1 MPSHRQSRKPAEPR
15 GLTPGNYISEW
26 FGHRIFP
33 EVRMDVRE
41 FTGDGFGNCPFLS
54 EALRQA
60 NRCIKNENSLGVC
73 TINTSSNGSSQDWL
87 ACPYRVISSDLVKVA
102 CARIF
107 GNAGEEVS
115 QPIPATLLSIASERD
130 KFKAEVSDKG
140 VGFIFFQAKLGGEIS
155 VISSPISPEISFDV
169 TLAEVLP
176 DGEFFK
182 LGRYG
187 IFEIQTMDFHG
198 SYRAAVGNLK
208 DALRLHR
215 SGFPESL
222 KANVEWAAE
231 GVEGPNIA
239 NVFKRTF
246 YQILLKFQLAGKGA
260 AAGTVLAI
268 PQAVWD
274 SWQPFLGAPE
284 LVRMDDNTYQIKPID
299 GFSINQESTN
309 SYICVF
315 DLDAGADAPVSPLQ
329 VKAFIRVHAEE
340 LSHHAFKVVPTG
352 MLKSLA
358 ESDSIL
364 ARIKERL
371 ASYWPEIAR
380 S

>member
-1 MPSHRQSRKPAEPR
+1 VP
-15 GLTPGNYISEW
+15 
-26 FGHRIFP
+26 
-33 EVRMDVRE
+33 
-41 FTGDGFGNCPFLS
+41 
-54 EALRQA
+54 
-60 NRCIKNENSLGVC
+60 
-73 TINTSSNGSSQDWL
+73 QDWL

-102 CARIF
+102 CASIF
-107 GNAGEEVS
+107 GKTGDDIS
-115 QPIPATLLSIASERD
+115 QPIPATLLSVASERER
-130 KFKAEVSDKG
+130 FKAEVSAKG
-140 VGFIFFQAKLGGEIS
+140 AGVVFFQAKLGGEIS
-155 VISSPISPEISFDV
+155 VISSPRSPEISFDV
-169 TLAEVLP
+169 TLVEVLP
-176 DGEFFK
+176 ASGSFK

-215 SGFPESL
+215 AHFSDSL
-222 KANVEWAAE
+222 KANMKWAAE

-246 YQILLKFQLAGKGA
+246 YQILLKFQLSGKGA

-284 LVRMDDNTYQIKPID
+284 LLKLDDGTSRIKPID
-299 GFSINQESTN
+299 GFPANLEPTN

-315 DLDAGADAPVSPLQ
+315 DLDAGADAPVSPLN
-329 VKAFIRVHAEE
+329 VKAFIRVNAEE
-340 LSHHAFKVVPTG
+340 LSHHAFKEVPAG
-352 MLKSLA
+352 MLKSLN

-371 ASYWPEIAR
+371 ASYWPELA
-380 S
+380 

>member
-1 MPSHRQSRKPAEPR
+1 
-15 GLTPGNYISEW
+15 
-26 FGHRIFP
+26 
-33 EVRMDVRE
+33 MDVRE
-41 FTGDGFGNCPFLS
+41 FSGKSFGNCPFLS
-54 EALRQA
+54 EALRQTS
-60 NRCIKNENSLGVC
+60 RCIKNENSLGVC
-73 TINTSSNGSSQDWL
+73 TVNTSSNGPAQDWL

-107 GNAGEEVS
+107 GNTGEELS
-115 QPIPATLLSIASERD
+115 QPIPATLLSVPAERD

-155 VISSPISPEISFDV
+155 VISSPRSPEISFDV
-169 TLAEVLP
+169 TLVEVLP
-176 DGEFFK
+176 DGESFR

-198 SYRAAVGNLK
+198 SYRAAVDNLK
-208 DALRLHR
+208 DALRLHGT
-215 SGFPESL
+215 GFPESL
-222 KANVEWAAE
+222 KANMKWAAE

-246 YQILLKFQLAGKGA
+246 YQILLKFQLSRKGA

-284 LVRMDDNTYQIKPID
+284 LLKLDDSTYRIKPID
-299 GFSINQESTN
+299 GFPISSDPTN

-315 DLDAGADAPVSPLQ
+315 DLAAGVDAPVSPVQ
-329 VKAFIRVHAEE
+329 VKAFIRVNAEE
-340 LSHHAFKVVPTG
+340 LSHHAFKVVPVG
-352 MLKSLA
+352 MLRSLA

-364 ARIKERL
+364 ARIRERL
-371 ASYWPEIAR
+371 ASYWPEIK
-380 S
+380 

>member
-1 MPSHRQSRKPAEPR
+1 
-15 GLTPGNYISEW
+15 
-26 FGHRIFP
+26 
-33 EVRMDVRE
+33 MDVRE
-41 FTGDGFGNCPFLS
+41 LIGEGFGNCPFLS
-54 EALRQA
+54 EALRQSS
-60 NRCIKNENSLGVC
+60 RCIKNENSLGVC
-73 TINTSSNGSSQDWL
+73 TINTASNGVPQDWL

-102 CARIF
+102 CASIF
-107 GNAGEEVS
+107 GKTGDDIS
-115 QPIPATLLSIASERD
+115 QPIPATLLSVASERER
-130 KFKAEVSDKG
+130 FKAEVSAKG
-140 VGFIFFQAKLGGEIS
+140 AGFVLFQAKLGGEIS
-155 VISSPISPEISFDV
+155 VISSPRSPEISFDV
-169 TLAEVLP
+169 TLVEVLP
-176 DGEFFK
+176 TSGSFQ

-208 DALRLHR
+208 DALRLHMAHF
-215 SGFPESL
+215 SDSL
-222 KANVEWAAE
+222 KANMKWAAE

-246 YQILLKFQLAGKGA
+246 YQILLKFQLSGKGA

-284 LVRMDDNTYQIKPID
+284 LLELDDGTYRIKPID
-299 GFSINQESTN
+299 GFPASLEPTN

-315 DLDAGADAPVSPLQ
+315 DLDAGADAPVSPLN
-329 VKAFIRVHAEE
+329 VKAFIRVNAEE
-340 LSHHAFKVVPTG
+340 LSHHAFKEVPAG
-352 MLKSLA
+352 MLKSLN

-371 ASYWPEIAR
+371 ASYWPELA
-380 S
+380 